1 MICEKAVKMKSEI
14 LMQAYKEMRN
24 QVNSDNRSLKREYFK
39 NELTQQEGNVKGTC
53 SVINKLINR
62 RSKTTEIPFLN
73 VGNRICSEPIEKVE
87 ALNDLFIETRKN
99 LNKKL

>member
-1 MICEKAVKMKSEI
+1 MRRGLLPSRPGREGPVICEKVVKMKSEI

-39 NELTQQEGNVKGTC
+39 NELTQQEGNVKGTW

-62 RSKTTEIPFLN
+62 R
-73 VGNRICSEPIEKVE
+73 
-87 ALNDLFIETRKN
+87 
-99 LNKKL
+99 